1 MAESGVSPCCPT
13 LHGSVNDFSK
23 LKEEELSQ
31 ADDAP
36 LEGIVW
42 RKIDRRVLP
51 LCTIFF
57 LLAALDRS
65 SIGNA
70 RVAGLQTSLGL
81 SNYQFAVALTVTCG
95 YYFLYITSQFP
106 ATLLLKYVG
115 PNHMLPAIVILWG
128 IITVSQGLISDYS
141 ELLACRFFLGLVEG
155 GLPPC
160 IVLYLSFFYPRRRL
174 QIRIAVFFSAASLA
188 NAFSGLLA
196 AAIDQLNGKAGK
208 PGWAWIFILACIF
221 TVVVGVVSFYLLP
234 RSPQTAS
241 FLTEKER
248 TYVISTLK
256 QAGSVSEDDDK
267 DSFSWTEV
275 VRAFKSPHVLVL
287 AVMSFL
293 SGALLIGLAYFEPT
307 IVAGLGFAGNHAQ
320 LMSVPPYAVTFVL
333 SIISAFVSDHFQCRG
348 YVVILCSLL
357 QVIGFSIFYASRS
370 NHVRYVSLFFSVT
383 GAFCTVPAQNAW
395 LTNNSAPH
403 TRRATAVAVAF
414 IMAELGGILSTWLL
428 GFISPAPNYTTATIG
443 LIVMAICMVIFP
455 SINLAYLWRENRL
468 KAERRQRMRREDE
481 PDGLGDRSA
490 WFIYSL

>member
-1 MAESGVSPCCPT
+1 MSILPWIGRRFEYST
-13 LHGSVNDFSK
+13 LSF
-23 LKEEELSQ
+23 
-31 ADDAP
+31 P
-36 LEGIVW
+36 
-42 RKIDRRVLP
+42 P
-51 LCTIFF
+51 FTIN
-57 LLAALDRS
+57 L
-65 SIGNA
+65 
-70 RVAGLQTSLGL
+70 
-81 SNYQFAVALTVTCG
+81 
-95 YYFLYITSQFP
+95 
-106 ATLLLKYVG
+106 
-115 PNHMLPAIVILWG
+115 
-128 IITVSQGLISDYS
+128 
-141 ELLACRFFLGLVEG
+141 G

-160 IVLYLSFFYPRRRL
+160 IVLYLSFFYPRKRL

-221 TVVVGVVSFYLLP
+221 TVVVGVISFYLLP

-267 DSFSWTEV
+267 DNFSWTEV
-275 VRAFKSPHVLVL
+275 VRAVKSPHVLVL

-370 NHVRYVSLFFSVT
+370 NHVRYASLFFSVT

-403 TRRATAVAVAF
+403 TRRATAVAIAF
-414 IMAELGGILSTWLL
+414 TMAELGGILSTWLL
-428 GFISPAPNYTTATIG
+428 GSISPAPNYTTATIA

-468 KAERRQRMRREDE
+468 KAERRQRMRKEDE
-481 PDGLGDRSA
+481 PDGLGDRNGSMRGA
-490 WFIYSL
+490 RPLQSQVPAQQSLRFLLASFNLHTDHCRITVLTKVEISREISHIWLSCSPLSQGQRPHLEWHGLVERE